1 MDGLGGRFLLTNGDI
16 VTPDRVISGGSVVIE
31 NGIIADVRERAYAT
45 DATTIDLRGHILMP
59 GLICLHNDAVETEIN
74 PRPTANHDPDF
85 ALLQLDRKLAAAGIT
100 TQFHAISFLE
110 MTGGTRTID
119 FAIAVCEAIERFR
132 SSGLAKIDHNT
143 LFRLEVRT
151 AGAYEALQRRLQL
164 SSIPLI
170 SIDDHAPG
178 RGQLRNLDDFRLF
191 LRTMGKNASE
201 EEIEKKVAELLA
213 EAERTRPFAEEN
225 LRQLGT
231 LVSERAASEAPLLLK
246 SHDDDSPERVE
257 QMYELG
263 CRISEFPTTVAAAQ
277 RARELG
283 MTIEVGAPNALRGRS
298 LLPNNASAMELYD
311 LGLVDVFLADYY
323 APALLASLFR
333 IASRPGADLAAVT
346 RRFTLNPATSV
357 GLNDR
362 GAIEP
367 GRRADL
373 IVVEPAGPFFM
384 VGASFVAGTPAY
396 TSGVP
401 LPVSRPSDVSA
412 LVS

>member
-1 MDGLGGRFLLTNGDI
+1 MDAFGDRLLFTNGEI
-16 VTPDRVISGGSVVIE
+16 VTPDRVISGGSVLIE
-31 NGIIADVRERAYAT
+31 NGIVAEVSERAYA
-45 DATTIDLRGHILMP
+45 AGASTIDLRGRLLMP

-119 FAIAVCEAIERFR
+119 FAIMVCEAIERFR
-132 SSGLAKIDHNT
+132 ASGLAVIDHNT
-143 LFRLEVRT
+143 LFRLEIRT
-151 AGAYEALQRRLQL
+151 PGAYEALQRRLEL

-170 SIDDHAPG
+170 SVDDHAPG

-191 LRTMGKNASE
+191 LRTLGKNASE
-201 EEIEKKVAELLA
+201 EEIEQKVAELLA
-213 EAERTRPFAEEN
+213 EAERTQPFADEN
-225 LRQLGT
+225 LRQLGA
-231 LVSERAASEAPLLLK
+231 LVGERTATGSPLLLK
-246 SHDDDSPERVE
+246 SHDDDSPERVD

-263 CRISEFPTTVAAAQ
+263 CRVSEFPTTVAAAK

-298 LLPNNASAMELYD
+298 LLPSNASALELYD

-346 RRFTLNPATSV
+346 RCFTLNPATSV

-373 IVVEPAGPFFM
+373 IVVEPAGAFQM
-384 VGASFVAGTPAY
+384 VSASFVAGWPAY
-396 TSGVP
+396 TSGLP
-401 LPVSRPSDVSA
+401 LPVSAPAVSTF
-412 LVS
+412 VS

>member
-1 MDGLGGRFLLTNGDI
+1 
-16 VTPDRVISGGSVVIE
+16 
-31 NGIIADVRERAYAT
+31 
-45 DATTIDLRGHILMP
+45 MP
-59 GLICLHNDAVETEIN
+59 GLICLHNDAVENEIN

-110 MTGGTRTID
+110 ITGGTRTID
-119 FAIAVCEAIERFR
+119 FAIMVCEAIERFR
-132 SSGLAKIDHNT
+132 TSGLARIDHNT

-151 AGAYEALQRRLQL
+151 PGAYEALQRRLKL

-170 SIDDHAPG
+170 SVDDHAPG
-178 RGQLRNLDDFRLF
+178 RGQLRNIDDFKLF
-191 LRTMGKNASE
+191 LRTMGKNASD
-201 EEIEKKVAELLA
+201 EEIEKKVAEMLA
-213 EAERTRPFAEEN
+213 EVQRTQPFADEN
-225 LRQLGT
+225 LQRLRS
-231 LVSERAASEAPLLLK
+231 LADERLAGGAPLLLK
-246 SHDDDSPERVE
+246 SHDDDSPERVD

-263 CRISEFPTTVAAAQ
+263 CRISEFPTTIAAAK

-298 LLPNNASAMELYD
+298 LLPSNASAMELYD

-346 RRFTLNPATSV
+346 RCFTLNPASSV
-357 GLNDR
+357 GLDDR

-367 GRRADL
+367 GKRADL
-373 IVVEPAGPFFM
+373 IVTEPAGAFQM
-384 VGASFVAGTPAY
+384 VSASFVAGKPAY
-396 TSGVP
+396 TSGMP
-401 LPVSRPSDVSA
+401 LPISSPLSA
-412 LVS
+412 GIVMHS